1 MWIIFK
7 VLIELVIVLFY
18 ALVFGHKA
26 LGILAPQPGIESV
39 PPALEG
45 EVLTIGI
52 PGSPPKGIL
61 LKPMSVLSLF
71 CSSLSANF
79 LSHQGTKTV
88 LATVY
93 KDLT

>member
-52 PGSPPKGIL
+52 PAKSPQRDPFKAYVSSFTL
-61 LKPMSVLSLF
+61 LLITL
-71 CSSLSANF
+71 C
-79 LSHQGTKTV
+79 
-88 LATVY
+88 
-93 KDLT
+93 